1 MKLYECSLLLTLGI
15 LAGLAMASIAT
26 TKMLNLEEDNIA
38 EEIIEELIE
47 IQTGIETDLTPDS
60 PED

>member
-1 MKLYECSLLLTLGI
+1 MKLSECSLLITLGI
-15 LAGLAMASIAT
+15 LAGLSMASVAT

-47 IQTGIETDLTPDS
+47 DQTGIEIDLTPNS
-60 PED
+60 PES